1 MRNPSKFFNEQSAAK
16 IGMAAFILIFFV
28 CMWKLA
34 DGRWQSLVASGHD
47 QRLTQIAGS
56 DNSAR
61 HCSPTH
67 VFSPNS
73 EKAQGVVFP
82 RQQKIH
88 AKLIDY
94 RNHKYIV
101 FTLFS
106 VSRGVVHDP
115 DCPCQ
120 TVD

>member
-1 MRNPSKFFNEQSAAK
+1 MRNGFLAIDAPKYA
-16 IGMAAFILIFFV
+16 MVAFVLIFFV

-34 DGRWQSLVASGHD
+34 GSPTSWREAETLA
-47 QRLTQIAGS
+47 TQIAG
-56 DNSAR
+56 
-61 HCSPTH
+61 
-67 VFSPNS
+67 FSPNS